1 MRCDGCQLP
10 LDLAKEEEGGDEE
23 EEDDAG
29 SRLEPLCVPDVSL
42 GPVKLPGATV
52 LERQ

>member
-10 LDLAKEEEGGDEE
+10 LDLTKEDEGGDEE
-23 EEDDAG
+23 EEDDVE
-29 SRLEPLCVPDVSL
+29 SRLETLCVPDVSL
-42 GPVKLPGATV
+42 GAEKLPEASV